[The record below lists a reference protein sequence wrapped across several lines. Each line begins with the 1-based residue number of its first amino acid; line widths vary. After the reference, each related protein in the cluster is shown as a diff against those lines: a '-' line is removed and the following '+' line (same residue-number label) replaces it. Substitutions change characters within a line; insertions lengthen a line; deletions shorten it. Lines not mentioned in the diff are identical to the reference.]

1 MNPTTSTTIFGW
13 PTIAKTLGLSVRR
26 AREIVSARGLVA
38 ERRSDGAVGVPA
50 LALRT
55 LAEELGDYR
64 REDAAVIETVAEPHP
79 VNEHTPTLE
88 GDLEPAAEVSP
99 LTLDALLANDGRNI
113 DDEGERARDLSA
125 ELDRQYLLIEQLDV
139 RIQGVAQHS
148 STVTARVNQT
158 ESLLWQQKQSAA
170 RDRQWLWALKAEVQQ
185 LRRQVEALEGA
196 LRAMPIALV
205 STGHKCGACGTKA
218 LVSPVGCST
227 CGFGIGPV
235 R

>member
-1 MNPTTSTTIFGW
+1 MNPTTTTMIFGW
-13 PTIAKTLGLSVRR
+13 PSIAKTLGLSVRR
-26 AREIVSARGLVA
+26 AREIVSARGLIA
-38 ERRSDGAVGVPA
+38 ERRNDGAVGVPA
-50 LALRT
+50 QALRA
-55 LAEELGDYR
+55 LAEELGDCR
-64 REDAAVIETVAEPHP
+64 REDGAVIEGVAEPHP
-79 VNEHTPTLE
+79 EHTPTLE
-88 GDLEPAAEVSP
+88 GDLEPSAEVSP
-99 LTLDALLANDGRNI
+99 PALDARLANGGCDI

-125 ELDRQYLLIEQLDV
+125 ELDRQYLLMEQLDV

-196 LRAMPIALV
+196 LRAMPMALV
-205 STGHKCGACGTKA
+205 STGHKCGACGAKA
-218 LVSPVGCST
+218 LMSPVGCGA
-227 CGFGIGPV
+227 CGLGIGPG